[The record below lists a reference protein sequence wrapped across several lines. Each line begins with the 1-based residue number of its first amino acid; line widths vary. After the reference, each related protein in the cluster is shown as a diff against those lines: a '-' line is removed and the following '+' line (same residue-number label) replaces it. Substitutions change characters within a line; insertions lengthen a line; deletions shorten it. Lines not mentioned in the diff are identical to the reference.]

1 MAPNEPSE
9 QETGKD
15 KITQDIPPNTLR
27 KELLREAKER
37 RRKLGM
43 LVNKIGLRNS
53 RDMTKNL
60 AKQFKVVERTI
71 RNDFNYIKR
80 KWKPTEIQEIK
91 ITLQIA
97 RDKAIN
103 EALTLFAEATTNK
116 QKVESLDLIMRA
128 GKYYREELEAWG
140 EKQKV
145 AELHQFENAPVTIN
159 FVTHSNE
166 DIKNDKAKNRNKN
179 PGDINIHKD
188 K

>member
-1 MAPNEPSE
+1 MEPKEPSDTKTPE
-9 QETGKD
+9 DT
-15 KITQDIPPNTLR
+15 ITQDNPPNTLR
-27 KELLREAKER
+27 KQLLREAKER
-37 RRKLGM
+37 RRKLGL
-43 LVNKIGLRNS
+43 LVNKIGLRNA

-60 AKQFKVVERTI
+60 ATQFKVVERTI
-71 RNDFNYIKR
+71 RTDFNYIKR

-91 ITLQIA
+91 ITLQII

-103 EALTLFAEATTNK
+103 EALKLLAEATTNT
-116 QKVESLDLIMRA
+116 QKAESLELIMRA

-166 DIKNDKAKNRNKN
+166 DIKNEKSKNRIKN
-179 PGDINIHKD
+179 PGDIDIHKD
-188 K
+188 